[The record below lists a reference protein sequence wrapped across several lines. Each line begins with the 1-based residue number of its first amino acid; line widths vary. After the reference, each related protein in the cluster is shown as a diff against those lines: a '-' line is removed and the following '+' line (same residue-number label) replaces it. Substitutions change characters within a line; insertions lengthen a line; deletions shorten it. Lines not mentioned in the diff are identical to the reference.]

1 MFRSLMCP
9 DMLFVPGFVVS
20 LLTFPGVVV
29 HELAHEKL
37 CNALGVPVFEVTYF
51 RLGNPAGY
59 VLHGEPARYRDAF
72 AISVAPFLVNTV
84 LALALF
90 GAVATAWGRPDGMG
104 LVTDE
109 LGVAGWVLLWLGF
122 SVGMHAF
129 PSTGDAGEIWRRSRA
144 EWRTAPLTLLGLPF
158 VLVIYVA
165 NVLSILWFDAIY
177 AFGLLVA
184 ASLVVTAVPF

>member
-1 MFRSLMCP
+1 
-9 DMLFVPGFVVS
+9 MLFIPGVVVS
-20 LLTFPGVVV
+20 LLTFPGVIV
-29 HELAHEKL
+29 HEFAHEKL
-37 CNALGVPVFEVTYF
+37 CNALGVPVLEVAYF
-51 RLGNPAGY
+51 RFGNPAGY

-72 AISVAPFLVNTV
+72 AISVAPFLINTV

-90 GAVATAWGRPDGMG
+90 GAVAAAWGRPDGMG

-109 LGVAGWVLLWLGF
+109 LGVVGWVLLWLGF

-129 PSTGDAGEIWRRSRA
+129 PSTVDARSIWNRSTA

-158 VLVIYVA
+158 VVVIYAA
-165 NVLSILWFDAIY
+165 NLLSVLWFDAIY

-184 ASLVVTAVPF
+184 ASLVVAAVPF